1 MQPCFSCS
9 PCAASVQIF
18 DTTLRDGEQVPGCKL
33 DTNQKLVIASRLDQ
47 MGVDII
53 EAGFPV
59 SSPGDFLS
67 VSEISKIVKNATVC
81 GLTRAVKNDIDVAA
95 AALKHAVRPRIHTGI
110 GTSESHIKYKLN
122 TTPEDII
129 ARAKYAVS
137 YAKTFVE
144 DVEFYAEDAG
154 RTDNAFLAR
163 VCEEVIKSGATV
175 LNIPDTTGYCL
186 PSEYGEKIK
195 YLKENVKG
203 IENVTISC
211 HCHNDLGMATANSIA
226 GAINGARQIECTI
239 NGIGERAG
247 NTALEEVVM
256 IFKQHPYLNL
266 YTDIQTKQLNEMSR
280 LVSDS
285 MGMMVQPNKAIVGA
299 NAFAHSSGIHQDGVI
314 KNRETYEIMDPLDV
328 GVNESSIILTARS
341 GRAALAY
348 RAKKVGY
355 NLTKTQLDI
364 VYVEFLKFADI
375 KKEVV
380 DSDIHQIIEACKIE
394 SVLIK
399 G

>member
-1 MQPCFSCS
+1 MNREK
-9 PCAASVQIF
+9 VQIF

-33 DTNQKLVIASRLDQ
+33 DTKQKLVIASRLDE

-95 AALKHAVRPRIHTGI
+95 DALRYAKRPRIHTGI
-110 GTSESHIKYKLN
+110 GTSESHIVHKLN
-122 TTPEDII
+122 TTREDVI
-129 ARAKYAVS
+129 ARAKAAVAHAKS
-137 YAKTFVE
+137 YVE

-154 RTDNAFLAR
+154 RTDNEFLAR

-186 PSEYGEKIK
+186 PEEYGAKIK
-195 YLKENVKG
+195 YLRENVKG
-203 IENVTISC
+203 IDNVVLSC
-211 HCHNDLGMATANSIA
+211 HCHNDLGMATANSIS
-226 GAINGARQIECTI
+226 GAVNGARQIECTI

-266 YTDIQTKQLNEMSR
+266 YTDINTRQLNEMSR
-280 LVSDS
+280 LVSES
-285 MGMMVQPNKAIVGA
+285 MGMVVQPNKAIVGA

-314 KNRETYEIMDPLDV
+314 KNRATYEIMDPLEV
-328 GVNESSIILTARS
+328 GVNESSIVLTARS

-355 NLTKTQLDI
+355 ELTKVQLDI
-364 VYVEFLKFADI
+364 VYQEFLRFADI
-375 KKEVV
+375 KKEVI
-380 DSDIHQIIEACKIE
+380 DEDIHQIIEACK
-394 SVLIK
+394 SVTV
-399 G
+399 

>member
-1 MQPCFSCS
+1 MNREK
-9 PCAASVQIF
+9 VQIF

-33 DTNQKLVIASRLDQ
+33 DTAQKLVIANRLDE

-95 AALKHAVRPRIHTGI
+95 AALKHAKKPRIHTGI
-110 GTSESHIKYKLN
+110 GTSESHIIYKLN
-122 TTPEDII
+122 TTREDII

-154 RTDNAFLAR
+154 RTDNAFLAQ

-186 PSEYGEKIK
+186 PHEYGEKIK

-256 IFKQHPYLNL
+256 VFKQHPYLNL
-266 YTDIQTKQLNEMSR
+266 DTSVDSRQLNEMSR

-285 MGMMVQPNKAIVGA
+285 MGMMVQPNKAIVGS

-355 NLTKTQLDI
+355 ELTKVQLDI

-375 KKEVV
+375 KKEVL
-380 DSDIHQIIEACKIE
+380 DSDIHQIIEACKIGSE
-394 SVLIK
+394 LIRN
-399 G
+399 

>member
-1 MQPCFSCS
+1 MNREK
-9 PCAASVQIF
+9 VQIF

-33 DTNQKLVIASRLDQ
+33 DTNQKLVIANRLDE

-95 AALKHAVRPRIHTGI
+95 EALKYAKRPRIHTGI
-110 GTSESHIKYKLN
+110 GTSNSHITYKLN
-122 TTPEDII
+122 TTKEDII
-129 ARAKYAVS
+129 SRAKYAVS
-137 YAKTFVE
+137 YAKSFVE

-154 RTDNAFLAR
+154 RTENDFLAR

-186 PSEYGEKIK
+186 PEEYGAKIK

-203 IENVTISC
+203 IENVTLSC

-226 GAINGARQIECTI
+226 GVINGARQIECTI

-256 IFKQHPYLNL
+256 ILKQHPYLNL
-266 YTDIQTKQLNEMSR
+266 DTSINTRQLNEMSR
-280 LVSDS
+280 LVSES

-355 NLTKTQLDI
+355 ELTKVQLDI
-364 VYVEFLKFADI
+364 VYQEFLKFADI
-375 KKEVV
+375 KKEVL
-380 DSDIHQIIEACKIE
+380 DTDIHQIIEACKIE
-394 SVLIK
+394 SELIRS
-399 G
+399 

>member
-1 MQPCFSCS
+1 MNREK
-9 PCAASVQIF
+9 VQIF

-33 DTNQKLVIASRLDQ
+33 DTNQKLVIASRLDE

-67 VSEISKIVKNATVC
+67 VSEICKIVKNATVC

-95 AALKHAVRPRIHTGI
+95 AALKHAKKPRIHTGI
-110 GTSESHIKYKLN
+110 GTSDSHIIHKLQ
-122 TTPEDII
+122 TTREDII

-137 YAKTFVE
+137 HAKSYVE

-154 RTDNAFLAR
+154 RTDNAFLAK

-186 PSEYGEKIK
+186 PEEYGAKIK

-203 IENVTISC
+203 IENIILSC

-266 YTDIQTKQLNEMSR
+266 DTNINTRQLNEMSR
-280 LVSDS
+280 LVSES
-285 MGMMVQPNKAIVGA
+285 MGMIVQPNKAIVGA

-314 KNRETYEIMDPLDV
+314 KNRATYEIMDPLDV

-355 NLTKTQLDI
+355 ELTKVQLDI

-375 KKEVV
+375 KKEVL
-380 DSDIHQIIEACKIE
+380 DGDIHQIIEACKIE
-394 SVLIK
+394 SELVRN
-399 G
+399 

>member
-1 MQPCFSCS
+1 MNREK
-9 PCAASVQIF
+9 VQIF

-33 DTNQKLVIASRLDQ
+33 DTKQKLVIAERLDN

-53 EAGFPV
+53 EAGFPI

-67 VSEISKIVKNATVC
+67 VTEISKVVKNATVC
-81 GLTRAVKNDIDVAA
+81 GLTRAVKKDIDVAA
-95 AALKHAVRPRIHTGI
+95 EALKLAKKPRIHTGI
-110 GTSESHIKYKLN
+110 GTSDSHIIHKLN
-122 TTPEDII
+122 TTREDII
-129 ARAKYAVS
+129 ERAKAAVAHAKS
-137 YAKTFVE
+137 YVE

-154 RTDNAFLAR
+154 RTDNAFLAQ

-186 PSEYGEKIK
+186 PEEYGAKIK

-203 IENVTISC
+203 IDNVTISC
-211 HCHNDLGMATANSIA
+211 HCHNDLGMATANSIS

-256 IFKQHPYLNL
+256 IFKQHPDLNL
-266 YTDIQTKQLNEMSR
+266 YTDIDTKQLNEMSR
-280 LVSDS
+280 LVSES

-314 KNRETYEIMDPLDV
+314 KNRATYEIIDPADV
-328 GVNESSIILTARS
+328 GVNESSIVLTARS

-355 NLTKTQLDI
+355 ELTKTQLDV
-364 VYVEFLKFADI
+364 VYVEFLKFADM
-375 KKEVV
+375 KKEVL
-380 DSDIHQIIEACKIE
+380 DDDIHLIIAASKIE
-394 SVLIK
+394 GDLIK
-399 G
+399 R